1 MNGGVLHAVEALKT
15 AELDT
20 AIAGYQHFG
29 FARAASVLSLAR
41 TLGDADK
48 DAAEARLDREYA
60 AAVPDDASLEAA
72 MDRFDPPLESGAKVE
87 DESDEALIE
96 TYRIAASAHGR
107 ASASGD
113 SRAANRA
120 YKRLAVAY
128 RTLRA
133 RGPGSQAKLVRLIKD
148 RDAGVRVWVAAHA
161 LEFSPAAG
169 EPVLVD
175 LATRP
180 GPVGVDAKITLQ
192 EWRAGRLTFP

>member
-1 MNGGVLHAVEALKT
+1 MNGGVLHAVEALKPT
-15 AELDT
+15 ELDT

-41 TLGDADK
+41 TLGDSDK
-48 DAAEARLDREYA
+48 DAAEARLDREYV

-72 MDRFDPPLESGAKVE
+72 MDRFDRPPEPKVKIE
-87 DESDEALIE
+87 DESDEALIK
-96 TYRIAASAHGR
+96 TYRIAAGVHGR

-120 YKRLAVAY
+120 HKRLALAY

-133 RGPGSQAKLVRLIKD
+133 RGPASQAKLLSLIKD
-148 RDAGVRVWVAAHA
+148 RDVGVRAWVAAHA

-175 LATRP
+175 LAAQP
-180 GPVGVDAKITLQ
+180 GLVGFGAKMTLQ
-192 EWRAGRLTFP
+192 EWRAGRLKFP

>member
-1 MNGGVLHAVEALKT
+1 MNGGVLHAVEALK
-15 AELDT
+15 APELDT

-29 FARAASVLSLAR
+29 LARAASVLSLAR
-41 TLGDADK
+41 TLGDSDK
-48 DAAEARLDREYA
+48 DAAEAHLDREYA

-72 MDRFDPPLESGAKVE
+72 MDRFDPPPESRAKVE
-87 DESDEALIE
+87 DESDEALIK
-96 TYRIAASAHGR
+96 TYRIAASVHGR

-120 YKRLAVAY
+120 HKRLALAY

-133 RGPGSQAKLVRLIKD
+133 RGPGSQAKLLSLIRD
-148 RDAGVRVWVAAHA
+148 RDVGVRAWVAAHA

-175 LATRP
+175 LAAQP
-180 GPVGVDAKITLQ
+180 GLVGFGAKMTLQ
-192 EWRAGRLTFP
+192 EWRAGRLNFP

>member
-15 AELDT
+15 AELDL

-41 TLGDADK
+41 TLGDSDK

-72 MDRFDPPLESGAKVE
+72 MDRFDPPLESRAKLE

-96 TYRIAASAHGR
+96 TYRIAASANGR
-107 ASASGD
+107 AIASGD

-120 YKRLAVAY
+120 QKRLALAY

-133 RGPGSQAKLVRLIKD
+133 RGPGSQAKLLGLIRD
-148 RDAGVRVWVAAHA
+148 RDVGVQAWVAAHA
-161 LEFSPAAG
+161 LEFSPAVG

-175 LATRP
+175 LAAQT
-180 GPVGVDAKITLQ
+180 GLVGFDAKMTLQ
-192 EWRAGRLTFP
+192 EWRAGRLKFP